1 MLQLMTETKL
11 DDRVF
16 CSEYIVMFMDASN
29 DFLHIKKRN
38 EIKIETVMRGNE
50 SLMM

>member
-16 CSEYIVMFMDASN
+16 RSDYIAMFMDASN

-38 EIKIETVMRGNE
+38 EIKIETVKRGNE
-50 SLMM
+50 SFMM